1 MYTKKEQKLNTP
13 AEELA
18 SSLAE
23 IFVTQIKSENK
34 INNKKYEKPK
44 RNKKIRQ

>member
-34 INNKKYEKPK
+34 INNKKYDKQRIE
-44 RNKKIRQ
+44 RKKSK